1 MNPHRKLPSHWII
14 PFMGLSISIFMILI
28 WLIGPVQNQAKQ
40 EEYILR
46 SVISKSAFKNCVVV
60 ETNSFTPNAR
70 LVECDINEDHVVWL
84 EVNEQG
90 NVLNRLNW
98 IKEELLV
105 QQLDIQNQYPNALIH
120 FNFYQ
125 DTFVWEINDL
135 NQDLLIDL
143 NTKAIVLKVRH

>member
-14 PFMGLSISIFMILI
+14 PFMGLSISIFIILI

-46 SVISKSAFKNCVVV
+46 SV
-60 ETNSFTPNAR
+60 
-70 LVECDINEDHVVWL
+70 
-84 EVNEQG
+84 
-90 NVLNRLNW
+90 
-98 IKEELLV
+98 
-105 QQLDIQNQYPNALIH
+105 
-120 FNFYQ
+120 NFYQ

-143 NTKAIVLKVRH
+143 NTRAIVLKVRH